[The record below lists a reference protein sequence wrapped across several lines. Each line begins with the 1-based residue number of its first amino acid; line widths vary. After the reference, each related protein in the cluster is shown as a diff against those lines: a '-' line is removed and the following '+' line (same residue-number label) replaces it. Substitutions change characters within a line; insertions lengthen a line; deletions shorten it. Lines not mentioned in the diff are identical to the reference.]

1 MNNSNRIN
9 VEIGIN
15 SGDHEMLMTLIT
27 SYIRMMN
34 TIGTPTYFHNEVPH
48 CEENVT
54 IRCQIC
60 YDPTCNEDPCP
71 RSEYRK

>member
-9 VEIGIN
+9 NAIRVN
-15 SGDHEMLMTLIT
+15 SNDHEKWIAMIT
-27 SYIRMMN
+27 AYIQTIN
-34 TIGTPTYFHNEVPH
+34 KIGTPTSLCNEIPR

-60 YDPTCNEDPCP
+60 YDPTCNADPCP
-71 RSEYRK
+71 RSEY

>member
-9 VEIGIN
+9 NAIGVN
-15 SGDHEMLMTLIT
+15 LDDHEKLIT
-27 SYIRMMN
+27 MITTYIRMIN
-34 TIGTPTYFHNEVPH
+34 TIGTPTYFHNEIPR

-60 YDPTCNEDPCP
+60 YDPTCIEDPCP
-71 RSEYRK
+71 RSDSAK